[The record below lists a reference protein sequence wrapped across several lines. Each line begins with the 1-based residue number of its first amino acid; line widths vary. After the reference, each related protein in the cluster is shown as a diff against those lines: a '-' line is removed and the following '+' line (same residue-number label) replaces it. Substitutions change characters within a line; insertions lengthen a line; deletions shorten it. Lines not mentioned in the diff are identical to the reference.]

1 MPSRRDGGSCVSPI
15 AGGDAY
21 NSRAHLFKS
30 LSLSNPEKK
39 KEVSYEKSVQVDKPI
54 EPKVNMI
61 SLSHQSSTSTP
72 GVPPSFQALAQSFSL
87 Y

>member
-21 NSRAHLFKS
+21 TSLARLFKS
-30 LSLSNPEKK
+30 LSLSTPEKK
-39 KEVSYEKSVQVDKPI
+39 NEVSYEKPVQVDKPI
-54 EPKVNMI
+54 EPKVNII

-72 GVPPSFQALAQSFSL
+72 GVPPSSQALAQSFIL
-87 Y
+87 C